1 VKTAYIDNDKMC
13 LDREYRNY
21 KIQEIAA
28 CPYIRALYDTVPSP
42 IKPEDDT
49 SCLVFEW
56 MDQSLAT
63 MTAPELRKRPILPK
77 VVSSAVLSALAVL
90 KLLNAAHTGI
100 KATTMVLLCSSPML
114 HPCRYQPE

>member
-1 VKTAYIDNDKMC
+1 MVKTAYTDDDKMC

-21 KIQEIAA
+21 KIKEIAA
-28 CPYIRALYDTVPSP
+28 CPHIRALCDTVRSP
-42 IKPEDDT
+42 DKPEDT

-77 VVSSAVLSALAVL
+77 SVSSAVLSALAVL
-90 KLLNAAHTGI
+90 KSLNAVHTGM
-100 KATTMVLLCSSPML
+100 KL
-114 HPCRYQPE
+114 